1 MIWLME
7 VFKIY
12 LEEQLLIKYYVIKHF
27 KLKKS
32 NIWWI
37 SKRFAL
43 MVCKFVYKM
52 SSAARANKFA
62 GSTNKIENMPGWRR
76 ITQNNY

>member
-1 MIWLME
+1 M
-7 VFKIY
+7 
-12 LEEQLLIKYYVIKHF
+12 
-27 KLKKS
+27 KKS

>member
-12 LEEQLLIKYYVIKHF
+12 LKEQLLIKYYVIKHF
-27 KLKKS
+27 ILKKC
-32 NIWWI
+32 NILWI
-37 SKRFAL
+37 SKGFAL
-43 MVCKFVYKM
+43 MVYKFLYKM

-62 GSTNKIENMPGWRR
+62 GSTIKIENMPGWRR
-76 ITQNNY
+76 IRQNNY